1 MKKIV
6 MILAVLLGS
15 TAAFAHSHMKS
26 SSPSAGSTL
35 SEAPSQVVLHLS
47 EAVESK
53 FSKIEVTDDSGA
65 RVDDGAV
72 ATDSDN
78 QTLKVALKPA
88 LKPGKYHVKWGATAV
103 DTHKSSGRFDFT
115 VKAGE

>member
-6 MILAVLLGS
+6 VILAAILSS
-15 TAAFAHSHMKS
+15 TVAFGHSHMMTSEPK
-26 SSPSAGSTL
+26 AGSTV

-47 EAVESK
+47 EALESK

-65 RVDDGAV
+65 RVDDGTSS
-72 ATDSDN
+72 TDDGN
-78 QTLKVALKPA
+78 QTLKVTLKPA
-88 LKPGKYHVKWGATAV
+88 LKPGKYHVKWKATAI

-115 VKAGE
+115 VKAGP